1 MIKNMSRLRRRTP
14 ANTAVKPVDPENM
27 TIAKCLEVILGSVT
41 DNCIPFVNEEN
52 GEEAA
57 YVPDAEYDF
66 VTEKLE
72 ITRAQAEMLAAVL
85 EISISGKATVSNLAD
100 KLGITNLAF
109 LTRQDDIDALLEK
122 RYVRSTTCHM
132 NEVCYYVPGSVVSS
146 LRRNEKPTHEE
157 YESFSLETMVRM
169 WNKLFSSFWRRDD
182 NTESLF
188 RDVLDIV
195 RFNKLSGFKR
205 AWEAHGM
212 DNYST
217 ENQVFFLYM
226 VTRYICYSDNSFEWN
241 DYQRIF
247 EDDIEEFFIKDQI
260 QEGEHEFFK
269 AGLIE
274 HGSNDGLVDDSTIRL
289 TDSCVKEFIGKE
301 NMKGSE
307 ATDSANIV
315 KKDTITAKSLF
326 YNRDEG
332 AQIERLTSLLQKE
345 NFDNVVSRLE
355 QKGMRKGFCAL
366 LYGGPGT
373 GKTETVYQ
381 IARQTGRDIYLV
393 DVSQLKSKWVGDSEK
408 NIRALFN
415 EYKSLVRN
423 REIAP
428 ILLFNEADAIFG
440 VRMEGATRA
449 VDKMENSIQ
458 NIILQEMESLEG
470 IMIATTNLTSNF
482 DPAFERRFIFKVNL
496 SKPSAD
502 ARAHIW
508 ESLVE
513 GLAEEDAKVLASEYD
528 FSGGQIENIS
538 RMMTVDFIL
547 SGQEPELDSIRRMC
561 QNETISSSK
570 KKERARIGF

>member
-41 DNCIPFVNEEN
+41 DNCVPFVNEEN

-85 EISISGKATVSNLAD
+85 EISISGNATVSNLAD

-195 RFNKLSGFKR
+195 RFNKISGFKR

-247 EDDIEEFFIKDQI
+247 EDDFEEFFIKDQI

-289 TDSCVKEFIGKE
+289 TESCVKEFIGKE

-326 YNRDEG
+326 YNSDEG

-423 REIAP
+423 RETAP
-428 ILLFNEADAIFG
+428 ILLFNAADALFG
-440 VRMEGATRA
+440 ARMEGAPRA
-449 VDKMENSIQ
+449 AAAHPGRLHHLHRLPPRVKMTA
-458 NIILQEMESLEG
+458 
-470 IMIATTNLTSNF
+470 IA
-482 DPAFERRFIFKVNL
+482 
-496 SKPSAD
+496 
-502 ARAHIW
+502 
-508 ESLVE
+508 
-513 GLAEEDAKVLASEYD
+513 
-528 FSGGQIENIS
+528 
-538 RMMTVDFIL
+538 
-547 SGQEPELDSIRRMC
+547 
-561 QNETISSSK
+561 
-570 KKERARIGF
+570 

>member
-1 MIKNMSRLRRRTP
+1 MSRLRRRTP

-27 TIAKCLEVILGSVT
+27 TIAQCLEVILGSVT
-41 DNCIPFVNEEN
+41 DNCVPLVNEED
-52 GEEAA
+52 GEEVA

-85 EISISGKATVSNLAD
+85 EISISGNATVSVLAE

-122 RYVRSTTCHM
+122 RYVRSATCRM
-132 NEVCYYVPGSVVSS
+132 NEICYYVPGSVVKS

-169 WNKLFSSFWRRDD
+169 WNKLFSSFWRHDEK
-182 NTESLF
+182 TESLF

-212 DNYST
+212 DNFSE

-241 DYQRIF
+241 NYQRIF
-247 EDDIEEFFIKDQI
+247 EDDLDEFLIKDQL
-260 QEGEHEFFK
+260 QSGDHDFFK

-274 HGSNDGLVDDSTIRL
+274 HVSNDGLVDDSTIRL
-289 TDSCVKEFIGKE
+289 TESCVKEFIGKE
-301 NMKGSE
+301 CTKSSE
-307 ATDSANIV
+307 ETDCVNII
-315 KKDTITAKSLF
+315 KKDTIAAKSLF
-326 YNRDEG
+326 YNSEEG
-332 AQIERLTSLLQKE
+332 AQVDRLTSLLQKD

-381 IARQTGRDIYLV
+381 IARQTGRDVYLV

-408 NIRALFN
+408 NVRALFN

-423 REIAP
+423 REVAP

-513 GLAEEDAKVLASEYD
+513 GLREEDAKVLASEYD

-538 RMMTVDFIL
+538 RMMTVDYIL

>member
-85 EISISGKATVSNLAD
+85 EISISGNATVSNLAD

-122 RYVRSTTCHM
+122 RYVRFSTCHM

-247 EDDIEEFFIKDQI
+247 EDDFEEFFIKDQI

-289 TDSCVKEFIGKE
+289 TESCVKEFIGKE

-326 YNRDEG
+326 YNSDEG

>member
-1 MIKNMSRLRRRTP
+1 MSRLRRRIP
-14 ANTAVKPVDPENM
+14 APNAVKPVEKENM
-27 TIAKCLEVILGSVT
+27 SIANCLEVILGSIT
-41 DNCIPFVNEEN
+41 NNSLPFVDEES
-52 GEEAA
+52 GEEVD
-57 YVPDAEYDF
+57 YVPNAEYDF
-66 VTEKLE
+66 VTERLE
-72 ITRAQAEMLAAVL
+72 ITRPQAEMLAAVL
-85 EISISGKATVSNLAD
+85 EISISGNATVSNLAD
-100 KLGITNLAF
+100 KLGISNLAF
-109 LTRQDDIDALLEK
+109 LSRQDDLDALIEK
-122 RYVRSTTCHM
+122 RYVRSGTCHM
-132 NEVCYYVPGSVVSS
+132 NEVCYYVPGSIIRS

-169 WNKLFSSFWRRDD
+169 WNRLFSSFWRHDE

-195 RFNKLSGFKR
+195 RFNKKSDFKR
-205 AWEAHGM
+205 AWEAHEM
-212 DNYST
+212 DNYSP

-226 VTRYICYSDNSFEWN
+226 VTRYICFSDNSFEWN
-241 DYQRIF
+241 NYQRIF
-247 EDDIEEFFIKDQI
+247 EDDIEEFLIKDQL
-260 QEGEHEFFK
+260 QSGDHDFFK

-274 HGSNDGLVDDSTIRL
+274 HVSNDGLVDDSTIRL
-289 TDSCVKEFIGKE
+289 TESCVKEFIGKE
-301 NMKGSE
+301 CTKGSE
-307 ATDSANIV
+307 ETDSANII
-315 KKDTITAKSLF
+315 KKDTIAAKRLF
-326 YNRDEG
+326 YNSEEG
-332 AQIERLTSLLQKE
+332 AQVDRLTSLLQKE
-345 NFDNVVSRLE
+345 NFDNVISRLE

-381 IARQTGRDIYLV
+381 IARQTGRDVYLV

-408 NIRALFN
+408 NVRALFN

-423 REIAP
+423 REVAP

-513 GLAEEDAKVLASEYD
+513 GLREEDAKVLASEYD

-538 RMMTVDFIL
+538 RMMTVDYIL
-547 SGQEPELDSIRRMC
+547 SGQEPKLDSIRKMC

>member
-1 MIKNMSRLRRRTP
+1 
-14 ANTAVKPVDPENM
+14 
-27 TIAKCLEVILGSVT
+27 
-41 DNCIPFVNEEN
+41 
-52 GEEAA
+52 
-57 YVPDAEYDF
+57 
-66 VTEKLE
+66 
-72 ITRAQAEMLAAVL
+72 
-85 EISISGKATVSNLAD
+85 
-100 KLGITNLAF
+100 
-109 LTRQDDIDALLEK
+109 
-122 RYVRSTTCHM
+122 
-132 NEVCYYVPGSVVSS
+132 
-146 LRRNEKPTHEE
+146 
-157 YESFSLETMVRM
+157 
-169 WNKLFSSFWRRDD
+169 
-182 NTESLF
+182 
-188 RDVLDIV
+188 
-195 RFNKLSGFKR
+195 
-205 AWEAHGM
+205 M

-247 EDDIEEFFIKDQI
+247 EDDFEEFFIKDQI
-260 QEGEHEFFK
+260 QKGEHEFFK

-289 TDSCVKEFIGKE
+289 TESCVKEFIGKE

-315 KKDTITAKSLF
+315 KKDTITAESLF
-326 YNRDEG
+326 YNSDEG

-470 IMIATTNLTSNF
+470 IMIATTNL

-528 FSGGQIENIS
+528 FSGGQIENIC